1 MASIIN
7 YEHIQVEKFVIEIRN
22 ELIRYSMELPNIG
35 NLQSNKY
42 ERNENINGFKEFIRT
57 KQMGQL
63 IDDNFW

>member
-63 IDDNFW
+63 IDDNF